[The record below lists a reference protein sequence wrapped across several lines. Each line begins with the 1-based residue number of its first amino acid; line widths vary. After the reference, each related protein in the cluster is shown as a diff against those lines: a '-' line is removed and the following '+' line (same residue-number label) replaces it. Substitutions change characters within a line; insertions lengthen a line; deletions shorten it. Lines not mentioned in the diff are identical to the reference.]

1 VPEYWFKQGWD
12 VNYILSQA
20 LRWHVT
26 SLNVKSTSI
35 PAEWNKHFEG
45 FQKKMGYRFIL
56 RRLEYPRT
64 VKAGRMM
71 PVHMW
76 WLNAGV
82 APVYRPYGLALQ
94 LRSANASAVIRTDAE
109 VRKWLP
115 GDAVFDGT
123 VYVPEDLKPGSY
135 RFCLALLDPRTE
147 QPAIRL
153 AIEGRQADGWYNLGE
168 ISVE

>member
-1 VPEYWFKQGWD
+1 
-12 VNYILSQA
+12 
-20 LRWHVT
+20 
-26 SLNVKSTSI
+26 
-35 PAEWNKHFEG
+35 
-45 FQKKMGYRFIL
+45 
-56 RRLEYPRT
+56 
-64 VKAGRMM
+64 MM
-71 PVHMW
+71 PVHLW
-76 WLNAGV
+76 WLTAGV

-135 RFCLALLDPRTE
+135 RFCLALLDPRTG

-153 AIEGRQADGWYNLGE
+153 AIEGRQADGWYDLGE